1 MTGGYKIRNQ
11 SAIHFVTFSVIKAID
26 VFTKARY
33 RNIVLE
39 SLRFCQVHKGLS
51 LHSWCLMSNH
61 IHMVMAAKNDN
72 LSDILRDFKKF
83 TSKSIINSIIAN
95 EKDRRQE
102 WMIELFKRAGGSNIR
117 NEEFQFWQ
125 QGNHPIELYSREFIL
140 QKINYIHR
148 NPVKAQIVAVPH
160 HYLYSSARDYHFRK
174 QCGILEVEFL

>member
-1 MTGGYKIRNQ
+1 MTGGFKIRNQ
-11 SAIHFVTFSVIKAID
+11 SAVHFVTFSVIKAID

-33 RNIVLE
+33 RNIVLD

-72 LSDILRDFKKF
+72 LSSILRDFKKF
-83 TSKSIINSIIAN
+83 TSKSIINSILAN

-102 WMIELFKRAGGSNIR
+102 WMIELFKRAGDSNIR

-148 NPVKAQIVAVPH
+148 NPVKAQIVAVPQ

-174 QCGILEVEFL
+174 QCGILEVELL

>member
-1 MTGGYKIRNQ
+1 M
-11 SAIHFVTFSVIKAID
+11 TFSVIKAID

-33 RNIVLE
+33 RNIVLD

-83 TSKSIINSIIAN
+83 TSKSIINSILAN

-102 WMIELFKRAGGSNIR
+102 WMIELFKRAGNSNIR
-117 NEEFQFWQ
+117 NEKFQFWQ

-148 NPVKAQIVAVPH
+148 NPVKAQIVAVPQ

-174 QCGILEVEFL
+174 QCGILEVEFI